1 MCVKGCRL
9 HCVLMG
15 HEVMCLQACNFVETS
30 KSCECPECSVCW
42 QCVYQ
47 WYTPTQYMVMC
58 FRLFTGAMSALSDL
72 YPQVWCH
79 PSHTLWGAVL

>member
-1 MCVKGCRL
+1 MSVLNAVCVGS
-9 HCVLMG
+9 
-15 HEVMCLQACNFVETS
+15 VE
-30 KSCECPECSVCW
+30 
-42 QCVYQ
+42 CVYQ